1 MGGLFSDLLLH
12 FLRNQIGV
20 TKCILSSHL
29 LMTTRAIASHS
40 GRSSLSDK
48 AKKFAILALDA
59 ISAWLTAN
67 GRFPKAVCL
76 IAFFGFVDATLGSKI
91 STRLG
96 GDPYGTFKN
105 LTLDG
110 WWTIVFL
117 MMVFGLVI
125 SLMAF
130 LVSMLLNKRKT
141 T

>member
-1 MGGLFSDLLLH
+1 M
-12 FLRNQIGV
+12 NNE
-20 TKCILSSHL
+20 TKLTL
-29 LMTTRAIASHS
+29 TGAL
-40 GRSSLSDK
+40 
-48 AKKFAILALDA
+48 AILALDA

-76 IAFFGFVDATLGSKI
+76 IASIVVYFWAAYRMSKYLNVWGTMTLGAFFGFVDATLGSKI
-91 STRLG
+91 CSRLG
-96 GDPYGTFKN
+96 GDPYGTFKS

-130 LVSMLLNKRKT
+130 LVSMLLNNRKT